1 MCFVWRMTSARNP
14 EQPKWLAP
22 LAYVTALPVAAALL
36 LLREEPWTKGSV
48 AGLALATCMAV
59 GVTYVSLKTALGL
72 PVSDPQLSIYGSSN
86 KGWFDRGWGIAI
98 QLSIIGCAGALLALF
113 F

>member
-1 MCFVWRMTSARNP
+1 MTSNRNP

-22 LAYVTALPVAAALL
+22 LAYVTALPVGTVLL

-48 AGLALATCMAV
+48 AGLVLATCMAV
-59 GVTYVSLKTALGL
+59 GVIHVSLATALGL
-72 PVSDPQLSIYGSSN
+72 PLSAPQQSIYGSPN
-86 KGWFDRGWGIAI
+86 KGWFDHGWGTAI
-98 QLSIIGCAGALLALF
+98 QLTIIGCAGALLALF